1 MSQGVLEET
10 NDKMFRERSLSLP
23 MSSKNKMF
31 RERSQTIPAPK
42 TMATNPIYEATTP
55 IYDIMPNDLKGLDNP
70 NPNPIPLPSAA
81 DNSLYMDIPP
91 QVSLCIDL

>member
-1 MSQGVLEET
+1 
-10 NDKMFRERSLSLP
+10 

-70 NPNPIPLPSAA
+70 NPNPNPLPSAA
-81 DNSLYMDIPP
+81 DNALYMDIPP
-91 QVSLCIDL
+91 QVSTYMDGQWLHE